1 MPPDDTI
8 LAHKFLAGVNV
19 TLRLERSVVDSAD
32 SFTGDTWLE
41 QHFSVMETFS
51 ADSDDVYVSEIVVFS
66 LSVSAIDVSTVS

>member
-1 MPPDDTI
+1 MSTSHIVWREVSWIP
-8 LAHKFLAGVNV
+8 LA
-19 TLRLERSVVDSAD
+19 

-51 ADSDDVYVSEIVVFS
+51 ADSDDVYVSEIVLFS